1 MRRYQVLLLAILIL
15 PLTSCSLVPPE
26 QETAS
31 EPETDTAD
39 TDCEWTAVR
48 GVAELVSFEENT
60 AAMDFFPGE
69 IRFHTEMGD
78 RDWAPGD
85 EFKVLLETSDHPE
98 CGEPRVRE
106 LSPLGPDA

>member
-1 MRRYQVLLLAILIL
+1 MRRHQVLLLAILIL
-15 PLTSCSLVPPE
+15 PLAGCSLVQPENEPPAE
-26 QETAS
+26 AE
-31 EPETDTAD
+31 AD
-39 TDCEWTAVR
+39 VDCEWTAVR

-69 IRFHTEMGD
+69 IRFHTEVTD

-85 EFKVLLETSDHPE
+85 EFKVLLEISDHPE

>member
-1 MRRYQVLLLAILIL
+1 MKRHQVLLLTTLIL
-15 PLTSCSLVPPE
+15 LLAGCSLVQPE
-26 QETAS
+26 KKTPS
-31 EPETDTAD
+31 EPEAD
-39 TDCEWTAVR
+39 IDCEWTIMR

-69 IRFHTEMGD
+69 IRFHTEMDD